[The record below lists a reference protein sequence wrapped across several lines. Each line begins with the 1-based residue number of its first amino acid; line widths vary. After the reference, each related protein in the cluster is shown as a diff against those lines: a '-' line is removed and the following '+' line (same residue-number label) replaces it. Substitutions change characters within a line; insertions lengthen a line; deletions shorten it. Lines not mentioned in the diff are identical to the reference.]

1 MDKKS
6 QSEKNN
12 VNDLPSY
19 LFHQGTNFNAQDYL
33 GVHGK
38 EIGDGRFEY
47 SFRVWA
53 PGAESVSVVGDFS
66 SWDQNKGIPM
76 ERVTE
81 QGVWEAIAVFDRS
94 IEGRF
99 YKYAVRR
106 GGVTWLKADPYA
118 FQSETLEKTASIVRT
133 LPNFKWEDAS
143 WMRFRRKQFHSAAS
157 RKTSHFY
164 PSPMNIYELHLGSWR
179 TKDGACTAD
188 GKHYLNY
195 REIADELVP
204 YVKEMGYT
212 HVELLPVMEHPF
224 DGSWGYQIC
233 GYFAPTSRFGNPED
247 FMYFVN
253 RLHKAGIG
261 VILDWVPAHFPKD
274 RHGLFEFDG
283 GPLYEYQGSDRME
296 HHGWGTRCF
305 DVGRTE
311 VQSFLIS
318 NALFWLGVYHADG
331 LRIDAVASMLYLDY
345 DRKLGEWIPNV
356 NGDNK
361 NLEAIA
367 FFRKLNTAVFAAH
380 PDVLMI
386 AEEST
391 SWPMIT
397 KRADEG
403 GLGFNFKWNM
413 GWANDMFQYMSSDP
427 FFRQYMHDKLT
438 FPLMYAFS
446 ENYVLPVSH
455 DEVVHGKKS
464 LIDKMSGEYDSKF
477 ASMRTFL
484 ANMMTLPGKKL
495 TFMGTEFAQFREWD
509 YENQLEWFM
518 LEFPRHSEM
527 KNYVRQLNALYL
539 ESPELWEI
547 DDSWDGFEWIDAD
560 LSSSNLI
567 SYKRKSASGRE
578 LIVILNFSPI
588 PYGDYT
594 FNIPRRAEY
603 EIVFSSD
610 RYEFGG
616 KNDVTEGPLTT
627 DSAVVNG
634 ERIYRVT
641 ADVPPLC
648 ALIIK
653 KSAKKSDK
661 GRGSGKS
668 GASGKGRKNDNV

>member
-1 MDKKS
+1 
-6 QSEKNN
+6 
-12 VNDLPSY
+12 
-19 LFHQGTNFNAQDYL
+19 
-33 GVHGK
+33 
-38 EIGDGRFEY
+38 
-47 SFRVWA
+47 
-53 PGAESVSVVGDFS
+53 
-66 SWDQNKGIPM
+66 
-76 ERVTE
+76 
-81 QGVWEAIAVFDRS
+81 
-94 IEGRF
+94 
-99 YKYAVRR
+99 
-106 GGVTWLKADPYA
+106 
-118 FQSETLEKTASIVRT
+118 
-133 LPNFKWEDAS
+133 
-143 WMRFRRKQFHSAAS
+143 
-157 RKTSHFY
+157 
-164 PSPMNIYELHLGSWR
+164 
-179 TKDGACTAD
+179 
-188 GKHYLNY
+188 
-195 REIADELVP
+195 
-204 YVKEMGYT
+204 
-212 HVELLPVMEHPF
+212 
-224 DGSWGYQIC
+224 
-233 GYFAPTSRFGNPED
+233 
-247 FMYFVN
+247 
-253 RLHKAGIG
+253 
-261 VILDWVPAHFPKD
+261 
-274 RHGLFEFDG
+274 
-283 GPLYEYQGSDRME
+283 
-296 HHGWGTRCF
+296 
-305 DVGRTE
+305 
-311 VQSFLIS
+311 
-318 NALFWLGVYHADG
+318 
-331 LRIDAVASMLYLDY
+331 
-345 DRKLGEWIPNV
+345 
-356 NGDNK
+356 
-361 NLEAIA
+361 
-367 FFRKLNTAVFAAH
+367 
-380 PDVLMI
+380 MI

>member
-1 MDKKS
+1 
-6 QSEKNN
+6 
-12 VNDLPSY
+12 
-19 LFHQGTNFNAQDYL
+19 
-33 GVHGK
+33 
-38 EIGDGRFEY
+38 
-47 SFRVWA
+47 
-53 PGAESVSVVGDFS
+53 
-66 SWDQNKGIPM
+66 
-76 ERVTE
+76 
-81 QGVWEAIAVFDRS
+81 
-94 IEGRF
+94 
-99 YKYAVRR
+99 
-106 GGVTWLKADPYA
+106 
-118 FQSETLEKTASIVRT
+118 
-133 LPNFKWEDAS
+133 
-143 WMRFRRKQFHSAAS
+143 
-157 RKTSHFY
+157 
-164 PSPMNIYELHLGSWR
+164 
-179 TKDGACTAD
+179 
-188 GKHYLNY
+188 
-195 REIADELVP
+195 
-204 YVKEMGYT
+204 
-212 HVELLPVMEHPF
+212 
-224 DGSWGYQIC
+224 
-233 GYFAPTSRFGNPED
+233 
-247 FMYFVN
+247 
-253 RLHKAGIG
+253 
-261 VILDWVPAHFPKD
+261 
-274 RHGLFEFDG
+274 
-283 GPLYEYQGSDRME
+283 
-296 HHGWGTRCF
+296 
-305 DVGRTE
+305 
-311 VQSFLIS
+311 
-318 NALFWLGVYHADG
+318 
-331 LRIDAVASMLYLDY
+331 
-345 DRKLGEWIPNV
+345 
-356 NGDNK
+356 
-361 NLEAIA
+361 
-367 FFRKLNTAVFAAH
+367 
-380 PDVLMI
+380 
-386 AEEST
+386 
-391 SWPMIT
+391 MIT

-547 DDSWDGFEWIDAD
+547 DNSWDGFEWIDAD

-588 PYGDYT
+588 PYGNYT
-594 FNIPRRAEY
+594 FTVPRRAEY

-627 DSAVVNG
+627 DSTVVNG
-634 ERIYRVT
+634 ERVYRVT